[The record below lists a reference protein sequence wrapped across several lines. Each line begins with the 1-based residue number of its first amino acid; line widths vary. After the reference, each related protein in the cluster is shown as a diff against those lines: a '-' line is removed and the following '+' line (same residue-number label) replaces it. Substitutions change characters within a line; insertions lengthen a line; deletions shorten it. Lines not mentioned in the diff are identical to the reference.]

1 MISIVIG
8 FRFTQQYESLELYQ
22 VDQPIYFQNI

>member
-1 MISIVIG
+1 MISIVID

-22 VDQPIYFQNI
+22 VDQSIYFQNI

>member
-8 FRFTQQYESLELYQ
+8 FRFTLQYESLELHQ
-22 VDQPIYFQNI
+22 VDQSIYLQNI